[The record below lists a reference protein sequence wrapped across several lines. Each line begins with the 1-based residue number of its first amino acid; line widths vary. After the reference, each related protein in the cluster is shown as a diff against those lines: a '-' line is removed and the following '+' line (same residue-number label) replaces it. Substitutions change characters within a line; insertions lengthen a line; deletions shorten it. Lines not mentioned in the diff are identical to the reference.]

1 VGSIVGYVRFS
12 PVFNATKVVSLFFSL
27 LRLLESEIAL
37 DYDRSK
43 TLVPPINET
52 EIYLKVELAS
62 KVALNTGENLTY
74 PTIEPTTILSLRDY
88 IICAKI

>member
-1 VGSIVGYVRFS
+1 MAAS
-12 PVFNATKVVSLFFSL
+12 FNEFIFHCL

-37 DYDRSK
+37 DYVRSK

-62 KVALNTGENLTY
+62 YNPN
-74 PTIEPTTILSLRDY
+74 PILLINAY
-88 IICAKI
+88 HNVL

>member
-1 VGSIVGYVRFS
+1 MGSIVEYVRFS

-27 LRLLESEIAL
+27 LRLLESEITL

-62 KVALNTGENLTY
+62 YNPN
-74 PTIEPTTILSLRDY
+74 PILLINAY
-88 IICAKI
+88 HNVL